1 MPRAYDA
8 RDGERSV
15 FDALLEARE
24 RSGAKKPILE
34 DQDRNPLSYTDLIR
48 ASFALGRRIASFTEK
63 GERVGVLL
71 PSGSGVVVT
80 FFGLHAFGRIP
91 TMLNFTSGL
100 RNLRAACKLAGVK
113 RVLTAH
119 RFIEQGKL
127 HDLVDALEESAEVIY
142 LEDVREKIGLADK
155 LYAATAGMFPKRF
168 RANLKPDE
176 PGVILFTSG
185 SFGAPR
191 GVVLS
196 HGNLVS
202 NVRQIEAHID
212 LDPDWVMFNPLP
224 TFHCFGLTGGVLLPI
239 LTGMK
244 AFEYPSPLHI
254 KQIPPLIKDSGASI
268 LLATDTFLNQYA
280 RSSDADELSG
290 LKFIVCGAEK
300 VRDETHNLIA
310 ERFGNIP
317 VLEGYGATEA
327 SPVVAVNKPVDNR
340 RGTVGG
346 MLPGMETRI
355 EPVEG
360 IKDLVTQGEKRIR
373 NGMAGY
379 IWLSKEGGRE
389 HVALPDALQ
398 SSMRDVGYT
407 LLLKRIRQDVENA
420 TDEEIHAAA
429 LSTIPNV
436 PALFWS
442 FRIMVGLGFY
452 FILLFGASFY
462 FSCKRRHGPLWFMK
476 LSVMSLPLPWIAA
489 ELGWVVAEYGR
500 QPWIIDGIMPTF
512 MGVSDVPASDV
523 VASLAAF
530 VLFYSSL
537 AVVDLMLI
545 IKYVRIGPHANGPAP
560 TMAGALPA
568 PQPTSDASR

>member
-8 RDGERSV
+8 LDGERSV

-24 RSGAKKPILE
+24 RYGAKKPILE

-127 HDLVDALEESAEVIY
+127 HDLIDALEESAEVIY

-196 HGNLVS
+196 HANLVS

-360 IKDLVTQGEKRIR
+360 IKEGGRLFLRGPNV
-373 NGMAGY
+373 MAGY
-379 IWLSKEGGRE
+379 LNEAGGIDPLPGGWHDTGDVVTMEGDDRWVTIKGRVKRFAKIGGE
-389 HVALPDALQ
+389 MVSLTAAEDLAVAVWPDGRHAVIAMPDKKKGERLILFTD
-398 SSMRDVGYT
+398 RADADVGP
-407 LLLKRIRQDVENA
+407 LVA
-420 TDEEIHAAA
+420 HAQN
-429 LSTIPNV
+429 I
-436 PALFWS
+436 
-442 FRIMVGLGFY
+442 
-452 FILLFGASFY
+452 GA
-462 FSCKRRHGPLWFMK
+462 P
-476 LSVMSLPLPWIAA
+476 
-489 ELGWVVAEYGR
+489 E
-500 QPWIIDGIMPTF
+500 
-512 MGVSDVPASDV
+512 
-523 VASLAAF
+523 
-530 VLFYSSL
+530 L
-537 AVVDLMLI
+537 AVPRRI
-545 IKYVRIGPHANGPAP
+545 IRIAEVPVLGTGKTDYVAIQR
-560 TMAGALPA
+560 MAE
-568 PQPTSDASR
+568 TDSRAA